1 MNGDKDK
8 DQDYLDQ
15 ILQET
20 TEDINININLNDINV
35 DEILAEGDL
44 GGDITGE
51 EGRNL
56 QFLQDT
62 QKNLNELAQIENSK
76 NVAQSEQKY
85 QIDQKKEKKETKK
98 EFKLPKFSSPI
109 EFVQYM
115 ETVYMKKQNESKE
128 NFFHLKQYQL
138 HSKLNFVVLQF
149 LPKTTLSSRFFKEGN
164 IITSITASQDVIFT
178 GNNLGKIRMYSC
190 EKEYEYKSLST
201 DEIVEPNKRGVVCMD
216 VSENIDSDALLFK
229 T

>member
-1 MNGDKDK
+1 MSGDKDK

-62 QKNLNELAQIENSK
+62 QKNLNELAQIENFSPLK
-76 NVAQSEQKY
+76 PFYVPCL
-85 QIDQKKEKKETKK
+85 T
-98 EFKLPKFSSPI
+98 FCPKFYI
-109 EFVQYM
+109 
-115 ETVYMKKQNESKE
+115 
-128 NFFHLKQYQL
+128 HLQ
-138 HSKLNFVVLQF
+138 V
-149 LPKTTLSSRFFKEGN
+149 
-164 IITSITASQDVIFT
+164 
-178 GNNLGKIRMYSC
+178 
-190 EKEYEYKSLST
+190 
-201 DEIVEPNKRGVVCMD
+201 
-216 VSENIDSDALLFK
+216 
-229 T
+229 

>member
-76 NVAQSEQKY
+76 N
-85 QIDQKKEKKETKK
+85 
-98 EFKLPKFSSPI
+98 L
-109 EFVQYM
+109 
-115 ETVYMKKQNESKE
+115 
-128 NFFHLKQYQL
+128 
-138 HSKLNFVVLQF
+138 
-149 LPKTTLSSRFFKEGN
+149 
-164 IITSITASQDVIFT
+164 
-178 GNNLGKIRMYSC
+178 
-190 EKEYEYKSLST
+190 
-201 DEIVEPNKRGVVCMD
+201 
-216 VSENIDSDALLFK
+216 
-229 T
+229 

>member
-62 QKNLNELAQIENSK
+62 QKNLNELAQIEN
-76 NVAQSEQKY
+76 
-85 QIDQKKEKKETKK
+85 
-98 EFKLPKFSSPI
+98 
-109 EFVQYM
+109 
-115 ETVYMKKQNESKE
+115 
-128 NFFHLKQYQL
+128 
-138 HSKLNFVVLQF
+138 
-149 LPKTTLSSRFFKEGN
+149 
-164 IITSITASQDVIFT
+164 
-178 GNNLGKIRMYSC
+178 
-190 EKEYEYKSLST
+190 
-201 DEIVEPNKRGVVCMD
+201 
-216 VSENIDSDALLFK
+216 
-229 T
+229 

>member
-76 NVAQSEQKY
+76 NVAQSEQK
-85 QIDQKKEKKETKK
+85 
-98 EFKLPKFSSPI
+98 
-109 EFVQYM
+109 
-115 ETVYMKKQNESKE
+115 
-128 NFFHLKQYQL
+128 
-138 HSKLNFVVLQF
+138 
-149 LPKTTLSSRFFKEGN
+149 
-164 IITSITASQDVIFT
+164 
-178 GNNLGKIRMYSC
+178 
-190 EKEYEYKSLST
+190 
-201 DEIVEPNKRGVVCMD
+201 
-216 VSENIDSDALLFK
+216 
-229 T
+229 